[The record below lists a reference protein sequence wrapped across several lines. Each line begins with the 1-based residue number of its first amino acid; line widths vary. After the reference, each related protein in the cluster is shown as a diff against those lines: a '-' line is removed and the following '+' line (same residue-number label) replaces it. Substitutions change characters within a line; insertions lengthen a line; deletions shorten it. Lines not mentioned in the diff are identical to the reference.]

1 MIFGILIFRQA
12 QDLWCQREES
22 DLRPVA
28 YETTALPLSYVGGRA
43 ILTKKSVDF
52 LLPGPAF
59 DLGLAFESG
68 GFIRLLF
75 GIDYFDGFVGAG
87 IGSAP
92 AFLMV

>member
-1 MIFGILIFRQA
+1 
-12 QDLWCQREES
+12 
-22 DLRPVA
+22 
-28 YETTALPLSYVGGRA
+28 
-43 ILTKKSVDF
+43 VDF

-92 AFLMV
+92 AFLVIKKSFLGIGRNAGV